1 MGCVYKIGGTAYA
14 IVVRLKIN
22 EMISKDE
29 RKNNIK
35 RAFDFLVEHAQE
47 RKPFSVEQLSAKTE
61 WAITETQENI
71 LNRLSDLVYEEGE
84 KYFAKPEILRVRLD
98 DFKELL
104 HQKKRLFTDYV
115 LEVSSSILIYEFFM
129 PLSRED
135 RLREALD
142 NLFYRDTIEQR
153 IQEIGISR
161 IRDGLKLPPE
171 YLEDKIRQLVF
182 DFMESTIGGY
192 SMYMVNGRYR
202 ADVLASREE
211 VITRPF
217 AYGPYIVDETTAI
230 VRFILPVETDAGKFE
245 YGKILEPASMVI
257 GTKKRAELKS
267 WLFLNFFAEALIR
280 VVQKEDEIW
289 LLESGMRSAF
299 YRWGRRDE
307 YE

>member
-1 MGCVYKIGGTAYA
+1 MQSLYGS
-14 IVVRLKIN
+14 L
-22 EMISKDE
+22 
-29 RKNNIK
+29 RKSVDKMTEKSRIK
-35 RAFDFLVEHAQE
+35 NAFDFLVEHAQE
-47 RKPFSVEQLSAKTE
+47 RTPFSIDQLCATTGWSIVEA
-61 WAITETQENI
+61 QEHI
-71 LNRLSDLVYEEGE
+71 ANRLSDLVIEDNGI
-84 KYFAKPEILRVRLD
+84 YFAKPEILRVRLD
-98 DFKELL
+98 DFQELL

-161 IRDGLKLPPE
+161 IRDGLNLSSNDS
-171 YLEDKIRQLVF
+171 EDKIRQLVF

-192 SMYMVNGRYR
+192 SIYLVNGRYR

-211 VITRPF
+211 VVSRPF

-245 YGKILEPASMVI
+245 YGKILEPASMAI
-257 GTKKRAELKS
+257 GTKERAEVLS
-267 WLFLNFFAEALIR
+267 WLFLNFFAEALVR

-299 YRWGRRDE
+299 YRWIRRAE
-307 YE
+307 

>member
-1 MGCVYKIGGTAYA
+1 MREKSS
-14 IVVRLKIN
+14 IN
-22 EMISKDE
+22 QT
-29 RKNNIK
+29 
-35 RAFDFLVEHAQE
+35 FDFLVEHAQE
-47 RKPFSVEQLSAKTE
+47 RKSFSVEQFSTGTGWTIAE
-61 WAITETQENI
+61 AQEI
-71 LNRLSDLVYEEGE
+71 IRNRLSDLVYEEGE
-84 KYFAKPEILRVRLD
+84 QYFAKPEVLRVRLD
-98 DFKELL
+98 DFQELL

-153 IQEIGISR
+153 IQEIGISQ
-161 IRDGLKLPPE
+161 IRAGLKLPSD
-171 YLEDKIRQLVF
+171 YSEDKIRQLVF
-182 DFMESTIGGY
+182 DFMESTLGGY
-192 SMYMVNGRYR
+192 SIYLVNGRYR
-202 ADVLASREE
+202 ADVLASRAE
-211 VITRPF
+211 VVTRPF

-245 YGKILEPASMVI
+245 YGKILEPASMAM
-257 GTKKRAELKS
+257 GTKKRAELLS

-299 YRWGRRDE
+299 YRWIRRDE
-307 YE
+307 

>member
-1 MGCVYKIGGTAYA
+1 
-14 IVVRLKIN
+14 
-22 EMISKDE
+22 MIEKTS
-29 RKNNIK
+29 ITL
-35 RAFDFLVEHAQE
+35 AFDFLLKQAQG
-47 RKPFSVEQLSAKTE
+47 RKTFSAEELSAE
-61 WAITETQENI
+61 SGWSIAETKE
-71 LNRLSDLVYEEGE
+71 LFTNRLSDLVYEEGD

-104 HQKKRLFTDYV
+104 HQKKRLFTDYA
-115 LEVSSSILIYEFFM
+115 LEVSPSILIYEFFM

-142 NLFYRDTIEQR
+142 NLFYKDTIEQR
-153 IQEIGISR
+153 IQEIGFSR
-161 IRDGLKLPPE
+161 IRDGLILPSDYSE
-171 YLEDKIRQLVF
+171 EKIRQLVF

-192 SMYMVNGRYR
+192 SVYLVNGRYR
-202 ADVLASREE
+202 ADELASREE
-211 VITRPF
+211 VINRSP

-245 YGKILEPASMVI
+245 YGKILEPASI
-257 GTKKRAELKS
+257 ATDTKKRADQLR

-299 YRWGRRDE
+299 YRWIRRDD
-307 YE
+307 

>member
-1 MGCVYKIGGTAYA
+1 MK
-14 IVVRLKIN
+14 
-22 EMISKDE
+22 E
-29 RKNNIK
+29 KNSITL
-35 RAFDFLVEHAQE
+35 AFDFLLEQAQGRKSFSAEEFSAESGWSIAETMEH
-47 RKPFSVEQLSAKTE
+47 FT
-61 WAITETQENI
+61 
-71 LNRLSDLVYEEGE
+71 NRLSDLVYEEGE

-104 HQKKRLFTDYV
+104 DQKKRLFTDYA
-115 LEVSSSILIYEFFM
+115 LEVSPSILIYEFFM

-153 IQEIGISR
+153 IQEIGFSR
-161 IRDGLKLPPE
+161 IRDGLKLPSDYSE
-171 YLEDKIRQLVF
+171 EKIRQLVF

-192 SMYMVNGRYR
+192 SVYLVNGRYR
-202 ADVLASREE
+202 ADELASRDE
-211 VITRPF
+211 VVKRSP

-245 YGKILEPASMVI
+245 YGKILEPASMATD
-257 GTKKRAELKS
+257 TKKRAGQMR

-299 YRWGRRDE
+299 YRWIRRDE
-307 YE
+307 